1 MPSVPGMVEAEVLD
15 PLCVLVSVAQ
25 NRLLGHGLVLL
36 RDLHY
41 EEIPHHFPRSYCLL
55 GVVDLLAP
63 QPRRLARFYQR
74 TRSMLTS

>member
-1 MPSVPGMVEAEVLD
+1 MLSVPGMVEAEVLD

-25 NRLLGHGLVLL
+25 NQLLGHGLVLL

-41 EEIPHHFPRSYCLL
+41 KISYHFPRLYCLL

-63 QPRRLARFYQR
+63 
-74 TRSMLTS
+74 